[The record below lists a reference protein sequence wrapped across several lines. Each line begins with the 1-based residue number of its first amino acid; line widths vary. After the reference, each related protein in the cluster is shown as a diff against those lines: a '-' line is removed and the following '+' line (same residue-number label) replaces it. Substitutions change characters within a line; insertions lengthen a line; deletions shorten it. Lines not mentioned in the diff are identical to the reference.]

1 MGKIIKFVVIS
12 KRVLPDSN
20 QETST
25 FTAKA
30 RSQHNYKAPIPL
42 CFPVFGSGSGSAW
55 LSIDLGRSDPDPDP
69 GWQECA
75 TKKEKSEEMSC
86 FEVLDIL
93 L

>member
-1 MGKIIKFVVIS
+1 M
-12 KRVLPDSN
+12 PDSN
-20 QETST
+20 LKIST

-30 RSQHNYKAPIPL
+30 RYQHNYTAPIPL

-55 LSIDLGRSDPDPDP
+55 IRIDFGRLNPDPDP

-75 TKKEKSEEMSC
+75 TKIEKMEEMSC
-86 FEVLDIL
+86 FELDIL